1 MKDGGYFIKKWID
14 QQSKGAS
21 LYCVTQ
27 NVEEK
32 TNRRNWR
39 LYQTIYQ
46 NNNKSK
52 SSEDIRRNLKK
63 KICKK
68 MNLGILPSYS
78 KETLKEFP

>member
-1 MKDGGYFIKKWID
+1 MKDGGYFIKKWIG

-27 NVEEK
+27 NVEGK

-52 SSEDIRRNLKK
+52 SSEDRRNLKK

-68 MNLGILPSYS
+68 INLGILPSYS